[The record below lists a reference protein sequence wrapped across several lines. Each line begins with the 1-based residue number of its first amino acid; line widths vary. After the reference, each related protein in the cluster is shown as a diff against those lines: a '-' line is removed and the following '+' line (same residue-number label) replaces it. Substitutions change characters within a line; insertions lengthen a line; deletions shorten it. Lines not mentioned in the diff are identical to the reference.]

1 MLILVPRLFVG
12 VRYTLAGSLDDARA
26 FGFAAEGPWSL
37 HLCGGN

>member
-26 FGFAAEGPWSL
+26 FGFAG
-37 HLCGGN
+37 